1 MLKVLILLLVLA
13 LSEAGRK
20 SPKLTLSKT
29 GCKCWWDLEGQLIDP
44 KTDKP
49 YSCACCKPNGKQC
62 GYPQHNWCTHKKSK
76 TGCKAV
82 NHFRYTLSEV
92 ITIVLV
98 IEGLHYV
105 TLKSPFQIGHP
116 CHFDTSRRDC
126 AWCNFSNF
134 SKTDTQPKWV
144 HIFNNFRWI
153 PMREFH
159 EEKPRTILQEI
170 SSQLFWLLWHK

>member
-1 MLKVLILLLVLA
+1 MYYLLCAHFQKPRFSKTLALRIQTIIKTIKSSWPKMLKVLVLFLVLG

-29 GCKCWWDLEGQLIDP
+29 GCKCWWDLEGKLIDP

-49 YSCACCKPNGKQC
+49 YSCACCKPKGKQC

-92 ITIVLV
+92 NI
-98 IEGLHYV
+98 
-105 TLKSPFQIGHP
+105 
-116 CHFDTSRRDC
+116 
-126 AWCNFSNF
+126 
-134 SKTDTQPKWV
+134 
-144 HIFNNFRWI
+144 
-153 PMREFH
+153 
-159 EEKPRTILQEI
+159 
-170 SSQLFWLLWHK
+170 

>member
-1 MLKVLILLLVLA
+1 MKICKKRIKNQQVCYQQCTHFSKIKVFNNTCLQNSNYYQNHFSSWPKMLKVLILLLVLA

-29 GCKCWWDLEGQLIDP
+29 GCKCWWDLEGKLIDP

-92 ITIVLV
+92 I
-98 IEGLHYV
+98 
-105 TLKSPFQIGHP
+105 Q
-116 CHFDTSRRDC
+116 
-126 AWCNFSNF
+126 
-134 SKTDTQPKWV
+134 
-144 HIFNNFRWI
+144 
-153 PMREFH
+153 
-159 EEKPRTILQEI
+159 
-170 SSQLFWLLWHK
+170 

>member
-98 IEGLHYV
+98 IEGLPYV

-134 SKTDTQPKWV
+134 CQKQ
-144 HIFNNFRWI
+144 IF
-153 PMREFH
+153 
-159 EEKPRTILQEI
+159 
-170 SSQLFWLLWHK
+170 S

>member
-29 GCKCWWDLEGQLIDP
+29 GCKCWWDLEGKLIDP

-92 ITIVLV
+92 IT
-98 IEGLHYV
+98 
-105 TLKSPFQIGHP
+105 
-116 CHFDTSRRDC
+116 
-126 AWCNFSNF
+126 
-134 SKTDTQPKWV
+134 
-144 HIFNNFRWI
+144 
-153 PMREFH
+153 
-159 EEKPRTILQEI
+159 LQ
-170 SSQLFWLLWHK
+170 LYW